1 MSYLNLTD
9 EEIITKYQALKKQ
22 MNISFNAICVMT
34 IIIGTIVWAI
44 GGNLLV
50 GAIASSVFAL
60 LAFMGFLF
68 YYIIDAAE
76 LEGLY
81 RNVTREK

>member
-9 EEIITKYQALKKQ
+9 EEIITKYQSLKKQ
-22 MNISFNAICVMT
+22 MNISFNAICVMV
-34 IIIGTIVWAI
+34 IVIGAIVWAI
-44 GGNLLV
+44 GGYFLV

-60 LAFMGFLF
+60 LAFMGFIF
-68 YYIIDAAE
+68 YFVIDAAE

>member
-1 MSYLNLTD
+1 
-9 EEIITKYQALKKQ
+9 
-22 MNISFNAICVMT
+22 MNISFNAICVMA
-34 IIIGTIVWAI
+34 IVIGAIVWAI
-44 GGNLLV
+44 GGYFLV

-60 LAFMGFLF
+60 LAFMGFIF
-68 YYIIDAAE
+68 YFVIDAAE